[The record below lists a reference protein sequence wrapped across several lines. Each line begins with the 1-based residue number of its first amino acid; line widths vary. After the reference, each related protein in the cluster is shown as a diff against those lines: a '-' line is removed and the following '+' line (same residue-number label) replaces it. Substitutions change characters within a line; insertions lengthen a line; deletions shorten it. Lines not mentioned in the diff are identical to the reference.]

1 MRTFE
6 QRLLFKKGNRGN
18 NVPLKL
24 TYKRNNWTINCVLLL
39 LLANHNSGG
48 FRVALQ
54 LLCLKPERAI
64 SLSVFP
70 AQTSYVRSH

>member
-39 LLANHNSGG
+39 LLADHNSGG
-48 FRVALQ
+48 LIVALQ
-54 LLCLKPERAI
+54 LL
-64 SLSVFP
+64 
-70 AQTSYVRSH
+70 